1 MYTLRFFI
9 SWILGAVLM
18 YSAFYFWHG
27 IVLTDLSRI
36 TYSHSLFLVF
46 AAITYLAISFVVYK
60 VFNLKM
66 WNKVSR
72 NLFLKALL
80 TGVSVG
86 FLLFVVTTVLGISF
100 SMRHSL
106 TYMLT
111 DCIWQ
116 VVEQS
121 LGAVIMALAHLFI
134 YVPDFSEE

>member
-9 SWILGAVLM
+9 AWILGAILM

-66 WNKVSR
+66 WNRISR
-72 NLFLKALL
+72 NLFLKAVF

-86 FLLFVVTTVLGISF
+86 FLLFVITSVLGISF

-121 LGAVIMALAHLFI
+121 LGAMIMALAHLFI
-134 YVPDFSEE
+134 FVPDLSEE